1 MSTTQ
6 TEPPR
11 DPRNTTTIVWT
22 VAMLLLGMSFLVVG
36 DPTERLRFWKMQG
49 TQAPAIELIEVGTRT
64 PLALK
69 DLQGKVVVL
78 DFWATWCPPCLE
90 QMPVMERLHRVQELS
105 EKLTVLAVNMDDPE
119 PNRVEMVERFLAERE
134 LTMRGVF
141 DNGSASLAY
150 DIRTIPT
157 LVVIAPDGTVHHA
170 SSGVHDED
178 ELRGLIE
185 DAWASAR

>member
-1 MSTTQ
+1 MNT
-6 TEPPR
+6 PR
-11 DPRNTTTIVWT
+11 QDGPKDPRNTSTIVWT
-22 VAMLLLGMSFLVVG
+22 VAMLIVGMSFLVLG
-36 DPTERLRFWKMQG
+36 DPSSQFRFWRMKG
-49 TQAPAIELIEVGTRT
+49 VEAPAFELVEVGVRK
-64 PLALK
+64 PLALS
-69 DLQGKVVVL
+69 DLRGKVVVL

-90 QMPVMERLHRVQELS
+90 QMPVMERLHRADDLS
-105 EKLTVLAVNMDDPE
+105 EKLVVLAVNTDDPE
-119 PNRVEMVERFLAERE
+119 PMRVKMVEQFLASRQ

-170 SSGVHDED
+170 SSGVHDER

-185 DAWASAR
+185 DAWASAQ